1 LLEDLEPEEV
11 EFGLGGEFLLKLKK
25 KFGRGDKES
34 VKVAELR
41 RIEQGGKTVE
51 EFVQRFQRA
60 ARSSKYERRA
70 LVEKFKREMNGVIK
84 RKLIKTER
92 PPNSIEQW
100 YKCAIN
106 LDRHWR
112 ESKREEERLRGGR
125 KNGNQRQR

>member
-1 LLEDLEPEEV
+1 M
-11 EFGLGGEFLLKLKK
+11 KLKK

-41 RIEQGGKTVE
+41 RIEQGGNTVE
-51 EFVQRFQRA
+51 EFVQGFQRA
-60 ARSSKYERRA
+60 ARSSKYERRV

-112 ESKREEERLRGGR
+112 ENKREEERLRGGR